1 MKMAT
6 DNLKGE
12 QQRRLEARK
21 NYIEQRLKPLD
32 DLNSLSEGSIDCST
46 LFLFDVRFVDF
57 SAQLKSLCQDLQK
70 QLETHEA
77 NRYDLEFKIRK
88 QDYDVR
94 CSSSKR

>member
-32 DLNSLSEGSIDCST
+32 SLQSLSDGKISFRFAKQSIEIC
-46 LFLFDVRFVDF
+46 
-57 SAQLKSLCQDLQK
+57 
-70 QLETHEA
+70 
-77 NRYDLEFKIRK
+77 
-88 QDYDVR
+88 
-94 CSSSKR
+94 